1 MIAGL
6 NPWISMWN
14 QPRSTIRAIA
24 YNRPTYG
31 IYYLAIIYALQGF
44 FFYANWWSL
53 GVRTYYPFY
62 LTLGIIASPIIGVI
76 WLYLMG
82 EFFYL
87 SGRLLRGTATRRQI
101 RSIVAWSAV
110 PFTITLAMWLLLLF
124 WSPEHVFIQDSG
136 PHSSIFVNLI
146 TLIAKVWSFVLLLQS
161 LREIQHFSIGKSILN
176 VLGVWVFSTIL
187 FFFVFSA
194 LRQFVV

>member
-53 GVRTYYPFY
+53 GVRTHYPFY
-62 LTLGIIASPIIGVI
+62 LTLGIIVSPIIGII

-87 SGRLLRGTATRRQI
+87 SGRLLHGTATRRQI
-101 RSIVAWSAV
+101 RAIVAWSAL
-110 PFTITLAMWLLLLF
+110 PFTITLAMWVLLLF

-136 PHSSIFVNLI
+136 PHSSIFVNFI
-146 TLIAKVWSFVLLLQS
+146 TLIAKVWSFVLLLES
-161 LREIQHFSIGKSILN
+161 LREIQHFSVRKAALN
-176 VLGVWVFSTIL
+176 VIGVWTFSTIL
-187 FFFVFSA
+187 FFIVFSI
-194 LRQFVV
+194 LSRFVV